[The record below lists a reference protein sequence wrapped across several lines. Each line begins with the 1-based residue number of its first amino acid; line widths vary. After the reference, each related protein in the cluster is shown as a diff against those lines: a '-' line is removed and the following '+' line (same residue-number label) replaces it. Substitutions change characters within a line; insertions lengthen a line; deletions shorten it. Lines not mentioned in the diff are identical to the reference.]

1 MAKHGK
7 KYLEALKLVELEKL
21 YEPQEAISL
30 LKKMNYV
37 KFDSTLEV
45 HMKLGVDPR
54 HADQMV
60 RGVAMLPAGTGKE
73 VKVLVF
79 AQGEKANE
87 AEAAGADFVG
97 LDDLIKQIEA
107 DWLGFDVAIATPD
120 VMGKV
125 GRLGKKLGPR
135 GLMPSPKAGT
145 ITFDIAR
152 TVQDVKAGRV
162 EFKVDKT
169 ALLHI
174 PAGKMSFSEDA
185 LMSNL
190 TSVMDSVMR
199 AKPSGAKGIYVK
211 SVVISSTMSPSL
223 HLDVATATALSLL
236 LKLRVTRRGLK
247 SPGPRV
253 PGANDRQRQM
263 NSPWSSVQNRRPFF
277 ILEGSFY
284 KPTPSERR
292 NARCLHRPN
301 QTKSLN

>member
-7 KYLEALKLVELEKL
+7 KYLEALKLVDIDKL
-21 YEPQEAISL
+21 YEPVEAISL

-37 KFDSTLEV
+37 KFDSTLEI

-73 VKVLVF
+73 MKVLVF

-87 AEAAGADFVG
+87 ATAAGADFVG

-145 ITFDIAR
+145 ITFDVAR

-162 EFKVDKT
+162 EFKVDRT

-185 LMSNL
+185 LLLNV
-190 TSVMDSVMR
+190 TAVMDAVMR
-199 AKPSGAKGIYVK
+199 ARPSGAKGTYVK
-211 SVVISSTMSPSL
+211 SVVISSTMSPSI
-223 HLDVATATALSLL
+223 HLDIATATAL
-236 LKLRVTRRGLK
+236 
-247 SPGPRV
+247 
-253 PGANDRQRQM
+253 
-263 NSPWSSVQNRRPFF
+263 
-277 ILEGSFY
+277 
-284 KPTPSERR
+284 KP
-292 NARCLHRPN
+292 A
-301 QTKSLN
+301 

>member
-7 KYLEALKLVELEKL
+7 KYLEALKLVEAEKL

-30 LKKMNYV
+30 LKKINYV
-37 KFDSTLEV
+37 KFDSTLEI

-145 ITFDIAR
+145 ITFDVAR

-174 PAGKMSFSEDA
+174 PAGKMSFSEEA
-185 LMSNL
+185 LILNV
-190 TSVMDSVMR
+190 TSVMDAVMR
-199 AKPSGAKGIYVK
+199 AKPSGAKGTYVK
-211 SVVISSTMSPSL
+211 SVVLSSTMSPSL
-223 HLDVATATALSLL
+223 RLDVATATAL
-236 LKLRVTRRGLK
+236 
-247 SPGPRV
+247 
-253 PGANDRQRQM
+253 
-263 NSPWSSVQNRRPFF
+263 
-277 ILEGSFY
+277 
-284 KPTPSERR
+284 KP
-292 NARCLHRPN
+292 A
-301 QTKSLN
+301 

>member
-7 KYLEALKLVELEKL
+7 KYQEALKLIEPEKL
-21 YEPQEAISL
+21 YEPGEAISL

-37 KFDSTLEV
+37 KFDSTLEI

-60 RGVAMLPAGTGKE
+60 RGVAMLPAGTGTD

-190 TSVMDSVMR
+190 TSVMDAVMR
-199 AKPSGAKGIYVK
+199 AKPTGAKGTYVK
-211 SVVISSTMSPSL
+211 SVVLSSTMSPSL
-223 HLDVATATALSLL
+223 RLDVATATAL
-236 LKLRVTRRGLK
+236 
-247 SPGPRV
+247 
-253 PGANDRQRQM
+253 
-263 NSPWSSVQNRRPFF
+263 
-277 ILEGSFY
+277 
-284 KPTPSERR
+284 KP
-292 NARCLHRPN
+292 A
-301 QTKSLN
+301 

>member
-1 MAKHGK
+1 MPQHGK
-7 KYLEALKLVELEKL
+7 KYLDALKLVDENKL
-21 YEPQEAISL
+21 YEPQEAVSL
-30 LKKMNYV
+30 LKKMSYV
-37 KFDSTLEV
+37 KFDSTIEV

-60 RGVAMLPAGTGKE
+60 RGVAMLPAGAGKE

-145 ITFDIAR
+145 ITFDLAR
-152 TVQDVKAGRV
+152 TIQEVKAGRV

-174 PAGKMSFSEDA
+174 PAGKLSFSEEA
-185 LMSNL
+185 LMANL
-190 TSVMDSVMR
+190 TSVIDAVVR
-199 AKPSGAKGIYVK
+199 ARPSGSKGTYIK
-211 SVVISSTMSPSL
+211 SVVLSSTMSPSVR
-223 HLDVATATALSLL
+223 LDVATATAL
-236 LKLRVTRRGLK
+236 
-247 SPGPRV
+247 
-253 PGANDRQRQM
+253 
-263 NSPWSSVQNRRPFF
+263 
-277 ILEGSFY
+277 
-284 KPTPSERR
+284 KP
-292 NARCLHRPN
+292 
-301 QTKSLN
+301 

>member
-1 MAKHGK
+1 MPQHGK
-7 KYLEALKLVELEKL
+7 KYLEALKQVEEGKL
-21 YEPQEAISL
+21 YQPQEAVSL

-37 KFDSTLEV
+37 KFDPTIEV
-45 HMKLGVDPR
+45 HMKLGVDPS

-73 VKVLVF
+73 MKVLVF

-97 LDDLIKQIEA
+97 LDDLIKQIEG

-145 ITFDIAR
+145 ITFDLAKTI
-152 TVQDVKAGRV
+152 QEVKAGRV

-174 PAGKMSFSEDA
+174 PAGKLSFNEDA
-185 LMSNL
+185 LMSNI
-190 TSVMDSVMR
+190 TSVIDAVVR
-199 AKPSGAKGIYVK
+199 ARPSGAKGTYVK
-211 SVVISSTMSPSL
+211 SVVLSSTMSPSVR
-223 HLDVATATALSLL
+223 LDVATATAL
-236 LKLRVTRRGLK
+236 
-247 SPGPRV
+247 
-253 PGANDRQRQM
+253 
-263 NSPWSSVQNRRPFF
+263 
-277 ILEGSFY
+277 
-284 KPTPSERR
+284 KP
-292 NARCLHRPN
+292 
-301 QTKSLN
+301 Q

>member
-7 KYLEALKLVELEKL
+7 KYLEALKLVNQEKL
-21 YEPQEAISL
+21 YEPAEAISL
-30 LKKMNYV
+30 LKKINYV
-37 KFDSTLEV
+37 KFDSTLEI

-73 VKVLVF
+73 MKVLVF

-87 AEAAGADFVG
+87 AAAAGADFVG

-162 EFKVDKT
+162 EFKVDRT
-169 ALLHI
+169 ALLHV
-174 PAGKMSFSEDA
+174 PAGKMSFTEEA
-185 LMSNL
+185 LLSNL
-190 TSVMDSVMR
+190 TSVMDAVMR
-199 AKPSGAKGIYVK
+199 ARPSGAKGTYVK
-211 SVVISSTMSPSL
+211 SVVVSSTMSPSIR
-223 HLDVATATALSLL
+223 LDVATATAL
-236 LKLRVTRRGLK
+236 
-247 SPGPRV
+247 
-253 PGANDRQRQM
+253 
-263 NSPWSSVQNRRPFF
+263 
-277 ILEGSFY
+277 
-284 KPTPSERR
+284 KP
-292 NARCLHRPN
+292 A
-301 QTKSLN
+301 

>member
-7 KYLEALKLVELEKL
+7 KYLEAQKLLEDGRL
-21 YEPQEAISL
+21 YQPGEAVSL
-30 LKKMNYV
+30 LKQMNYV
-37 KFDSTLEV
+37 KFDPTIEI

-79 AQGEKANE
+79 AQGEKVAE

-107 DWLGFDVAIATPD
+107 DWTGFDVAVATPD

-145 ITFDIAR
+145 ITFDIAK
-152 TVQDVKAGRV
+152 TVRDVKAGRV

-174 PAGKMSFSEDA
+174 PAGKLSFNEEA
-185 LMSNL
+185 LMANI
-190 TSVMDSVMR
+190 TSVVDAVVR
-199 AKPSGAKGIYVK
+199 ARPTGAKGTYVK
-211 SVVISSTMSPSL
+211 SVVLTSTMSPGIR
-223 HLDVATATALSLL
+223 LDVASALA
-236 LKLRVTRRGLK
+236 LKPV
-247 SPGPRV
+247 V
-253 PGANDRQRQM
+253 
-263 NSPWSSVQNRRPFF
+263 
-277 ILEGSFY
+277 
-284 KPTPSERR
+284 
-292 NARCLHRPN
+292 
-301 QTKSLN
+301 

>member
-1 MAKHGK
+1 MPQHGK
-7 KYLEALKLVELEKL
+7 KYLEALKLVESDKL
-21 YEPQEAISL
+21 YQPREAVSL

-37 KFDSTLEV
+37 KFDPTVEI

-60 RGVAMLPAGTGKE
+60 RGVAILPAGTGKE
-73 VKVLVF
+73 MKVLVF

-97 LDDLIKQIEA
+97 LDDLIKQIEG

-145 ITFDIAR
+145 ITFDLAKTI
-152 TVQDVKAGRV
+152 QEVKAGRV

-174 PAGKMSFSEDA
+174 PAGKLSFSEDA
-185 LMSNL
+185 LMSNIS
-190 TSVMDSVMR
+190 SVIDAVSR
-199 AKPSGAKGIYVK
+199 ARPTGAKGTYVK
-211 SVVISSTMSPSL
+211 SVVLSSTMSPSL
-223 HLDVATATALSLL
+223 RLDVATAMAL
-236 LKLRVTRRGLK
+236 
-247 SPGPRV
+247 
-253 PGANDRQRQM
+253 
-263 NSPWSSVQNRRPFF
+263 
-277 ILEGSFY
+277 
-284 KPTPSERR
+284 KP
-292 NARCLHRPN
+292 
-301 QTKSLN
+301 

>member
-7 KYLEALKLVELEKL
+7 KYLEAQKLVDASKL
-21 YEPQEAISL
+21 YQPQEAITL
-30 LKKMNYV
+30 LKQMNYV
-37 KFDSTLEV
+37 KFDATLEV

-79 AQGEKANE
+79 AQGDKVSE

-174 PAGKMSFSEDA
+174 PAGKMSFSEAA

-190 TSVMDSVMR
+190 TSVMDAVSR
-199 AKPSGAKGIYVK
+199 AKPSGAKGTYVK
-211 SVVISSTMSPSL
+211 SVVLSSTMSPSIR
-223 HLDVATATALSLL
+223 LDVAEAMAL
-236 LKLRVTRRGLK
+236 
-247 SPGPRV
+247 
-253 PGANDRQRQM
+253 
-263 NSPWSSVQNRRPFF
+263 
-277 ILEGSFY
+277 
-284 KPTPSERR
+284 KP
-292 NARCLHRPN
+292 A
-301 QTKSLN
+301 

>member
-1 MAKHGK
+1 MASHGK
-7 KYLEALKLVELEKL
+7 KYLEALKLVEEDKL
-21 YEPQEAISL
+21 YQPREAVSI
-30 LKKMNYV
+30 LKQMNYL
-37 KFDSTLEV
+37 KFDPTVEV

-107 DWLGFDVAIATPD
+107 DWTGFDVAIATPD

-145 ITFDIAR
+145 ITFDVAK
-152 TVQDVKAGRV
+152 TVRDVKAGRV

-174 PAGKMSFSEDA
+174 PAGKLSFNEEA
-185 LMSNL
+185 LMANL
-190 TSVMDSVMR
+190 TSVVDAVSR
-199 AKPSGAKGIYVK
+199 ARPTGAKGTYIK
-211 SVVISSTMSPSL
+211 SVVLTSTMSPSIR
-223 HLDVATATALSLL
+223 LDVAAALA
-236 LKLRVTRRGLK
+236 LKPV
-247 SPGPRV
+247 
-253 PGANDRQRQM
+253 
-263 NSPWSSVQNRRPFF
+263 
-277 ILEGSFY
+277 
-284 KPTPSERR
+284 
-292 NARCLHRPN
+292 
-301 QTKSLN
+301 

>member
-7 KYLEALKLVELEKL
+7 KYLEAEKLVESGKL
-21 YEPQEAISL
+21 YQPGEAIEL
-30 LKKMNYV
+30 LKRMNYV
-37 KFDSTLEV
+37 KFDPTVEV
-45 HMKLGVDPR
+45 HLKLGVDPR

-79 AQGEKANE
+79 AQGEKASE

-145 ITFDIAR
+145 ITFDVAKTIR
-152 TVQDVKAGRV
+152 EVKEGRV
-162 EFKVDKT
+162 EFKVDRT

-174 PAGKMSFSEDA
+174 PAGKLSFSEDA
-185 LMSNL
+185 LLANF
-190 TSVMDSVMR
+190 TSVVDAVVR
-199 AKPSGAKGIYVK
+199 ARPSGAKGTYVK
-211 SVVISSTMSPSL
+211 SVVLSSTMSPSIR
-223 HLDVATATALSLL
+223 LDVPAALA
-236 LKLRVTRRGLK
+236 LKPV
-247 SPGPRV
+247 
-253 PGANDRQRQM
+253 
-263 NSPWSSVQNRRPFF
+263 
-277 ILEGSFY
+277 
-284 KPTPSERR
+284 
-292 NARCLHRPN
+292 
-301 QTKSLN
+301 

>member
-1 MAKHGK
+1 MPQHGK
-7 KYLEALKLVELEKL
+7 KYLEALKQVEEDKL
-21 YEPQEAISL
+21 YQPQEAVSL
-30 LKKMNYV
+30 LKKINYV
-37 KFDSTLEV
+37 KFDPTIEV

-73 VKVLVF
+73 MKVLVF

-97 LDDLIKQIEA
+97 LDDLIKQIEG

-145 ITFDIAR
+145 ITFDLTKTI
-152 TVQDVKAGRV
+152 QEVKAGRV

-174 PAGKMSFSEDA
+174 PAGKLSFSEDA
-185 LMSNL
+185 LMANL
-190 TSVMDSVMR
+190 SSVVDAVMR
-199 AKPSGAKGIYVK
+199 ARPTGAKGTYVK
-211 SVVISSTMSPSL
+211 SVVLSSTMSPSVR
-223 HLDVATATALSLL
+223 LDVATAMAL
-236 LKLRVTRRGLK
+236 
-247 SPGPRV
+247 
-253 PGANDRQRQM
+253 
-263 NSPWSSVQNRRPFF
+263 
-277 ILEGSFY
+277 
-284 KPTPSERR
+284 KP
-292 NARCLHRPN
+292 
-301 QTKSLN
+301 

>member
-1 MAKHGK
+1 MSNQHGK
-7 KYLEALKLVELEKL
+7 KYREAAKLVEDTKL
-21 YEPQEAISL
+21 YQPQEAISL

-37 KFDSTLEV
+37 KFDPTLEV

-79 AQGEKANE
+79 AQGEKVAE
-87 AEAAGADFVG
+87 AVAAGADFVG
-97 LDDLIKQIEA
+97 LDDLIKQIEG

-145 ITFDIAR
+145 ITFDLAKTIR
-152 TVQDVKAGRV
+152 DVKAGRV

-174 PAGKMSFSEDA
+174 PAGKLSFSEEA
-185 LMSNL
+185 LMANL
-190 TSVMDSVMR
+190 TSVVDAVVR
-199 AKPSGAKGIYVK
+199 ARPSGAKGTYVK
-211 SVVISSTMSPSL
+211 SVVLSSTMSPSVR
-223 HLDVATATALSLL
+223 LDVPTALA
-236 LKLRVTRRGLK
+236 LK
-247 SPGPRV
+247 P
-253 PGANDRQRQM
+253 
-263 NSPWSSVQNRRPFF
+263 
-277 ILEGSFY
+277 
-284 KPTPSERR
+284 
-292 NARCLHRPN
+292 
-301 QTKSLN
+301 

>member
-7 KYLEALKLVELEKL
+7 KYLEALKLVEPEKL

-223 HLDVATATALSLL
+223 HLDVPTATAL
-236 LKLRVTRRGLK
+236 K
-247 SPGPRV
+247 PR
-253 PGANDRQRQM
+253 
-263 NSPWSSVQNRRPFF
+263 
-277 ILEGSFY
+277 
-284 KPTPSERR
+284 
-292 NARCLHRPN
+292 
-301 QTKSLN
+301 

>member
-1 MAKHGK
+1 
-7 KYLEALKLVELEKL
+7 LKLVDIDKL
-21 YEPQEAISL
+21 YEPVEAISL

-37 KFDSTLEV
+37 KFDSTLEI

-73 VKVLVF
+73 MKVLVF

-87 AEAAGADFVG
+87 ATAAGADFVG

-145 ITFDIAR
+145 ITFDVAR

-162 EFKVDKT
+162 EFKVDRT

-185 LMSNL
+185 LLLNV
-190 TSVMDSVMR
+190 TAVMDAVMR
-199 AKPSGAKGIYVK
+199 ARPSGAKGTYVK
-211 SVVISSTMSPSL
+211 SVVISSTMSPSI
-223 HLDVATATALSLL
+223 HLDIATATAL
-236 LKLRVTRRGLK
+236 
-247 SPGPRV
+247 
-253 PGANDRQRQM
+253 
-263 NSPWSSVQNRRPFF
+263 
-277 ILEGSFY
+277 
-284 KPTPSERR
+284 KP
-292 NARCLHRPN
+292 A
-301 QTKSLN
+301 